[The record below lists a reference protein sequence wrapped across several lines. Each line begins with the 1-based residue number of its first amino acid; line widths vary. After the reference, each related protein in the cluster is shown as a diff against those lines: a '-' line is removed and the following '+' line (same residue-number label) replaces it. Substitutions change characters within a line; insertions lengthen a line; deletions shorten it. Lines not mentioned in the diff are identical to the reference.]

1 MPDTPQDFAHHRKFV
16 PLFHG
21 VVLSLLFLNLVY
33 RTIVLFRHPGFA
45 SLADFLLA
53 VALGLL
59 VYYVRLFPL
68 GVQDRVIRL
77 EERLRLERLLPE
89 DLRPRI
95 AELSASQLI
104 GLRFASDAELPS
116 LVRWALDGNVR
127 SREAIKQKIADWRA
141 DHMRI

>member
-1 MPDTPQDFAHHRKFV
+1 MSETEQNFASHRVFV

-21 VVLSLLFLNLVY
+21 VVFSLLFLNLVY
-33 RTIVLFRHPGFA
+33 RTVVLFRHPGWA
-45 SLADFLLA
+45 SAADLLVA
-53 VALGLL
+53 IALGLL
-59 VYYVRLFPL
+59 TYYVRLFPL
-68 GVQDRVIRL
+68 GVQNRVIRL
-77 EERLRLERLLPE
+77 EERLRLERLLSE

-116 LVRWALDGNVR
+116 LARWVLDGNVR